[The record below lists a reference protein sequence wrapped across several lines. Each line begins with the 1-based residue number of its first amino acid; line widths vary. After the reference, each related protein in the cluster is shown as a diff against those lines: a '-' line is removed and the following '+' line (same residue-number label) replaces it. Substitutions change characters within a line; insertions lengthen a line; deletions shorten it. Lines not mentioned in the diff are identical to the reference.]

1 MKRGLL
7 IGIAFMASLIFFP
20 LQNAGAKVV
29 MAEGSMIANV
39 CLKCHKDYKDM
50 ADMLAGNL
58 EGHSEKAKLIRIEI
72 DKKMKLVKYEKDVR
86 VDNLKDG
93 IKDLHGHHHLR
104 LNYKKVGADLVATR
118 IVVKP
123 EVHVSKDRLI
133 STEKMERLV
142 AMGPEKGDYTL
153 VDSHGEGE
161 YKAHHIPS
169 AVSIPVFKMAKMKQK
184 LPKDKDRLLIF
195 YCGGVR

>member
-1 MKRGLL
+1 MKRALL
-7 IGIAFMASLIFFP
+7 VGMAFVGSLALLP
-20 LQNAGAKVV
+20 CPDAGAK
-29 MAEGSMIANV
+29 ESKTGGSMIANV

-104 LNYKKVGADLVATR
+104 LNYKKVGADLVAAR

-123 EVHVSKDRLI
+123 EVNVSRDRLI

-161 YKAHHIPS
+161 YKEHHIPT

-184 LPKDKDRLLIF
+184 LPKNKDMLLIF